1 VQITT
6 SASLGVRDRISPN
19 STGGTRDAGA
29 AADPPSTGV
38 IHTLFDTL
46 TGRLP
51 ETRGD
56 SLRLLR
62 HKSEFD

>member
-1 VQITT
+1 LSRHT
-6 SASLGVRDRISPN
+6 ASLVSEGNQGLLAPRQRTRRIVKP
-19 STGGTRDAGA
+19 
-29 AADPPSTGV
+29 
-38 IHTLFDTL
+38 HTLFDTL

-51 ETRGD
+51 ETLGD